1 MYTKCLLTRTKHTV
15 LRGGG
20 RALPV
25 ESQDAMTAEKLLEK
39 QAKWHRDCR
48 RTFQWDR
55 LANTG
60 SPTTY
65 QTSHRE
71 PRPSRRSSTSQQ
83 DCSLFCEEGASGK
96 RPLHEFQK
104 MCLTEELRTKAL
116 RMHDWKVLNK
126 LTVGDLVANELKYHA
141 MCLVIFRR
149 RFKTDTAGT
158 KTCHQDTCNKA
169 IEEVLTMINEHISAG
184 RTCFPLKDI

>member
-1 MYTKCLLTRTKHTV
+1 MSH
-15 LRGGG
+15 
-20 RALPV
+20 
-25 ESQDAMTAEKLLEK
+25 
-39 QAKWHRDCR
+39 
-48 RTFQWDR
+48 DR
-55 LANTG
+55 VADLALANKTA
-60 SPTTY
+60 
-65 QTSHRE
+65 
-71 PRPSRRSSTSQQ
+71 
-83 DCSLFCEEGASGK
+83 EEGASDK

-104 MCLTEELRTKAL
+104 LCLTEELRTKAL

-169 IEEVLTMINEHISAG
+169 IEAVLAQ
-184 RTCFPLKDI
+184 